1 MRRLRHLFVHH
12 QTADYATRAMVHL
25 MQTLF
30 ANFEG
35 HLHVQL
41 WNGQCVHLG
50 RDPAPL
56 NGSPFVLVF
65 RTPAILLDY
74 LKRKDPLSFA
84 EAYFRGEMD
93 VEGDLSALLALREAF
108 NRLNITWRVH
118 AAGLLRQVHLQL
130 LDPQSLP
137 HWTRSYFKE
146 AVQVRSHS
154 RAENQSAV
162 QFHYDV
168 SNAFYALWLDP
179 AMVYSCAYFDSP
191 AQSLAHAQ
199 QAKLDLI
206 CQKLHLKPGDRFL
219 DIGCGWGALLI
230 HAARHYGVRASG
242 VTLSKQQYDYVQ
254 LQIINAGLM
263 GRVSVALQDY
273 RDIPGKAVFNKIA
286 SVGMFEHVGI
296 KNLPVYFQ
304 TVRRLLSGDGLFLNH
319 GITSDTEGWPQDLGH
334 TFINRYVFPDGQ
346 LETVSNIQRQMEL
359 AGFEILDVEAMRAH
373 YVLTL
378 QHWIQGLQAQHQSCL
393 AHVNEATYRVWL
405 AYLMASQQSFASGK
419 LGLYQILICPRSGGL
434 PQLPLT
440 RQQRMLP
447 VVEAEVSDHSPC
459 MYPAV

>member
-1 MRRLRHLFVHH
+1 MRKLQKRIVRQQASEHYI
-12 QTADYATRAMVHL
+12 TAMVKL
-25 MQTLF
+25 MQALF

-41 WNGQCVHLG
+41 WNGQSVHLG
-50 RDPAPL
+50 RDPAPV
-56 NGSPFVLVF
+56 NGSPFVLIF

-108 NRLNITWRVH
+108 ARLKVSWHLYTISFFH
-118 AAGLLRQVHLQL
+118 QLRMQLQS
-130 LDPQSLP
+130 PFSLP
-137 HWTRSYFKE
+137 HWTSSYFKE
-146 AVQVRSHS
+146 AVKVRSHS
-154 RAENQSAV
+154 RSENLDAI

-179 AMVYSCAYFDSP
+179 DMVYSCAYFDGP
-191 AQSLAHAQ
+191 TQSLEHAQ

-230 HAARHYGVRASG
+230 YAARHYGVRAYG
-242 VTLSKQQYDYVQ
+242 VTLSKEQYDYAQ
-254 LQIINAGLM
+254 LQIIRAGLM
-263 GRVSVALQDY
+263 GRVSVVLQDY
-273 RDIPGKAVFNKIA
+273 RDIPGSAVFNKIA

-296 KNLPVYFQ
+296 KNMPVYFQ
-304 TVRRLLSGDGLFLNH
+304 TVMRLLSRDGLFLNH
-319 GITSDTEGWPQDLGH
+319 GITSETEGWPQDLGH

-346 LETVSNIQRQMEL
+346 LEIVSNIQRQMEL

-378 QHWIQGLQAQHQSCL
+378 QHWIQRLQAQHLSSL
-393 AHVNEATYRVWL
+393 AHINEATYRVWL
-405 AYLMASQQSFASGK
+405 AYLTASQQSFASGK
-419 LGLYQILICPRSGGL
+419 LGLYQILICPRSASL

-440 RQQRMLP
+440 RQQRTLP
-447 VVEAEVSDHSPC
+447 TVKAKLSAHSPC
-459 MYPAV
+459 MDSAV